1 MIIYTAPLPV
11 GMGHDAGY
19 DPELES
25 AYECLDCGQ
34 RVIATEHPGH
44 CAACGAELRN
54 TGMPLE

>member
-1 MIIYTAPLPV
+1 
-11 GMGHDAGY
+11 MGHDAGY